1 MTSYRFLLVAVLVG
15 VAQAQAGVV
24 WKSVRGVELR
34 VVFIDHELAD
44 GVHYAYQFRGNGTFT
59 GFNMGKEIQGTWR
72 SAGSDFCWRQ
82 RKSAPA
88 EECFEVKRRGSQ
100 IRFLQ
105 DGYEA
110 FSGNLS
116 PLKAQPTGVRR

>member
-82 RKSAPA
+82 RKSRASRRVLRGEAP
-88 EECFEVKRRGSQ
+88 R
-100 IRFLQ
+100 
-105 DGYEA
+105 
-110 FSGNLS
+110 
-116 PLKAQPTGVRR
+116 QPDSFPAGRL